1 MVEIKSVNEDS
12 KTVTFD
18 DGETVTY
25 DGFIQK
31 FYEFWN
37 KRIAGETVTH
47 VDFER
52 FINRSSARNLK
63 LLMKGKKM
71 EGYLEG
77 SMDKFLTKGQKIA
90 VTTFAVIGMMA
101 IIAFVVLKNQGII

>member
-1 MVEIKSVNEDS
+1 MVEIKSIDEET

-18 DGETVTY
+18 NDETVSHQE
-25 DGFIQK
+25 FLEK
-31 FYEFWN
+31 FLDFWEG
-37 KRIAGETVTH
+37 KIAGQTITH

-63 LLMKGKKM
+63 LLMKCKKM

-77 SMDKFLTKGQKIA
+77 SMDKFLSKGQKIA
-90 VTTFAVIGMMA
+90 ITSFAVVGMMV
-101 IIAFVVLKNQGII
+101 IIGFVVLKNQGII